1 MTKDM
6 LILDTVSCIVVA
18 ITMPAFTIA
27 FFGLGFMILKVLR
40 IFFKGQFNEKEKSIK
55 KSIWLLGMSTLMVSL
70 RFLLEA
76 FF

>member
-1 MTKDM
+1 
-6 LILDTVSCIVVA
+6 
-18 ITMPAFTIA
+18 
-27 FFGLGFMILKVLR
+27 MILKVLR